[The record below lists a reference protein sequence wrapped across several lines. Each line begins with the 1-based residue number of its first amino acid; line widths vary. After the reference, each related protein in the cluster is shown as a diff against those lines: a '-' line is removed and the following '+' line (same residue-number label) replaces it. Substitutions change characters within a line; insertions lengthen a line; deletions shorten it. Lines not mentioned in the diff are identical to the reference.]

1 MCSRISAAL
10 IGSTHGTFV
19 NQVRV
24 QRHELN
30 HEDSIRL
37 GGAHGYG
44 LTFRSTDDLGSIIET
59 TERQTLEAT
68 PENIRNLSALL
79 EISKAL
85 NSSLRLDDV
94 LEMVMDAVMTLTRAE
109 RGMLLLG
116 DLEDDLE
123 VAVRR
128 NFDDG
133 GEQYSHSVVA
143 EAFNSRQAKILTDAA
158 EDARFSAQQSIVGLQ
173 LRTVMSVPL
182 LSTRV
187 STLESRAG
195 PDSEPEDSAASVAS
209 DPGTT
214 TILHDGRR
222 AVGVIYVDR
231 RSPTHHF
238 TDQDLSLFESLAGHA
253 TIAIDNARLYEEALE
268 KRRIEEELG
277 VAHRIQQSLLP
288 SQFPVVPWGEIHAR
302 NVSSRG
308 VGGDY
313 YEVFDEPG
321 DRTMFA
327 VGDVSGKGIPAA
339 LLMSTLQSAFLA
351 TCRAYRQ
358 LDEICTHVN
367 QFIVERTTPER
378 YATFFVGAI
387 DDDSQLTYVNAGHNP
402 PLLVGSGQP
411 RRLMGGG
418 MPLGLFPDRS
428 YEVQQVELRAGD
440 LLVCFSDGVTETFDP
455 AGEEF
460 GETRLLETIGQLRN
474 RTVEKLV
481 EGIYRELDDFNAG
494 SGQTDDVTLLVV
506 SFHGVRDD
514 DPA

>member
-214 TILHDGRR
+214 TILHDRASCCRGDLCRPPLADPPFHRPGSLAVRIVGRPRDHSHRQRPSLRGSTRKTTYRRR
-222 AVGVIYVDR
+222 ARGR
-231 RSPTHHF
+231 APHPA
-238 TDQDLSLFESLAGHA
+238 EPAA
-253 TIAIDNARLYEEALE
+253 IA
-268 KRRIEEELG
+268 
-277 VAHRIQQSLLP
+277 
-288 SQFPVVPWGEIHAR
+288 
-302 NVSSRG
+302 VSG
-308 VGGDY
+308 CAVGGDPRP
-313 YEVFDEPG
+313 ECL
-321 DRTMFA
+321 FA
-327 VGDVSGKGIPAA
+327 
-339 LLMSTLQSAFLA
+339 
-351 TCRAYRQ
+351 
-358 LDEICTHVN
+358 
-367 QFIVERTTPER
+367 
-378 YATFFVGAI
+378 
-387 DDDSQLTYVNAGHNP
+387 
-402 PLLVGSGQP
+402 
-411 RRLMGGG
+411 RR
-418 MPLGLFPDRS
+418 R
-428 YEVQQVELRAGD
+428 R
-440 LLVCFSDGVTETFDP
+440 
-455 AGEEF
+455 
-460 GETRLLETIGQLRN
+460 
-474 RTVEKLV
+474 
-481 EGIYRELDDFNAG
+481 
-494 SGQTDDVTLLVV
+494 
-506 SFHGVRDD
+506 
-514 DPA
+514 